1 MITVFSEGRILFSL
15 FCSTMKSNKIRTQI
29 SVFFLFA
36 LTLTL
41 KAQNDTL
48 PPLQQD
54 TVLLA
59 PTIPMFVDT
68 TLRITNLNPFFTL
81 HVDSSLQY
89 QLQINKNPDNYFWYL
104 KNAPVG
110 LKIGKDNGMIS
121 FKAEKAYFLS
131 GRLKYDVTYK
141 VALGVQ
147 NLYDPADKKD
157 TSFNIVFFN
166 TEIIP
171 SEVKPTVSG
180 NVWIEEA
187 ETITFKVLCETGSFP
202 IESILMTSSIPI
214 TNYKT
219 VQKCG
224 DEFSWT
230 PGYDFARDSDS
241 GKVKPVTLSFIGSTK
256 MGVKD
261 TTHVRI
267 IVRDA
272 LNQTLA
278 KEEYQ
283 QVVKSLDRYVLQL
296 KFTFLQ
302 LDKRLKRTKNTRVA
316 FDLTSASTS
325 LTGTILSTSGSA
337 SDQRT
342 GKILPSVGLAMVP
355 IKEAS
360 APNKPI
366 DQNQASAIRTSI
378 KRLEYMRQDNQIL
391 GEKDPDIVR
400 KINKLKD
407 ELKQVQM
414 QLIDVPLEFTNE
426 MSEEELN
433 RYFNSPKVNKK
444 YRLNG

>member
-1 MITVFSEGRILFSL
+1 
-15 FCSTMKSNKIRTQI
+15 MKSNKIRTRLC
-29 SVFFLFA
+29 VVFLFA
-36 LTLTL
+36 LNLSL

-48 PPLQQD
+48 PPQQD
-54 TVLLA
+54 TLPHHRDTLA
-59 PTIPMFVDT
+59 PAPLLPVFTDT
-68 TLRITNLNPFFTL
+68 VLRITNLNPFFTL

-110 LKIGKDNGMIS
+110 LKISKDDGLIS

-147 NLYDPADKKD
+147 NLHDPEDKKD

-171 SEVKPTVSG
+171 SKIKPTVSG
-180 NVWIEEA
+180 TIWMEES
-187 ETITFKVLCETGSFP
+187 ETISFKVLCETGSFP
-202 IESILMTSSIPI
+202 IENILMTSSIPVS
-214 TNYKT
+214 NYKA

-224 DEFSWT
+224 DDFSWT
-230 PGYDFARDSDS
+230 PGYDFTKESDS
-241 GKVKPVTLSFIGSTK
+241 GRVKQIVFSFIGSTK

-261 TTHVRI
+261 TTNVKI

-278 KEEYQ
+278 RDEFN
-283 QVVKSLDRYVLQL
+283 QVVKNIDRYVLQL
-296 KFTFLQ
+296 KYTFLQ
-302 LDKRLKRTKNTRVA
+302 LDRKLKKTKNTRVA

-360 APNKPI
+360 SPNKPI

-378 KRLEYMRQDNQIL
+378 KRLEYMRQDNQLL

-407 ELKQVQM
+407 ELKQVQI

-433 RYFNSPKVNKK
+433 RYFNNPKVNKK

>member
-1 MITVFSEGRILFSL
+1 
-15 FCSTMKSNKIRTQI
+15 MKSNKIRTQLC
-29 SVFFLFA
+29 FLFLLA
-36 LTLTL
+36 INISL

-48 PPLQQD
+48 PSYQD
-54 TVLLA
+54 TALPA
-59 PTIPMFVDT
+59 PVIPVFTDT

-110 LKIGKDNGMIS
+110 LKIGKDNGLIS

-147 NLYDPADKKD
+147 NLYDPEDKKD

-171 SEVKPTVSG
+171 SKVKPTVSG
-180 NVWIEEA
+180 TIWIEES
-187 ETITFKVLCETGSFP
+187 ENISFKVLCETGSFP

-214 TNYKT
+214 ANYKV

-224 DEFSWT
+224 DDFSWT
-230 PGYDFARDSDS
+230 PGYDFAKESDS
-241 GKVKPVTLSFIGSTK
+241 GKVKPVIFSFIGSTK

-261 TTHVRI
+261 TTHVKI

-278 KEEYQ
+278 REEYN
-283 QVVKSLDRYVLQL
+283 QVVKNLDRYVLQL
-296 KFTFLQ
+296 KYTFLQ
-302 LDKRLKRTKNTRVA
+302 LDRKLKKTKNTRVV

-325 LTGTILSTSGSA
+325 LTGTILSTSGNA
-337 SDQRT
+337 TDQRT

-360 APNKPI
+360 VPNKPI

-391 GEKDPDIVR
+391 GEKDPEITR

-407 ELKQVQM
+407 ELKQVQI
-414 QLIDVPLEFTNE
+414 QLIDVPLEFTND